1 MKKDLP
7 KRKCKVRID
16 IRRFESI
23 IVTEANWHFARY
35 NHCLN

>member
-16 IRRFESI
+16 LRRFESI
-23 IVTEANWHFARY
+23 IITEAVWHFPKY
-35 NHCLN
+35 VHCLN